1 LYKQGKINQNWRGT
15 FSSSPVFLLEDLMAD
30 RMKELIAKYVLRNS
44 YWGYLFSRI
53 RRQAVPNFPSIMGVG
68 PVPDGTICLYYE
80 PNMIEKTSD
89 DVILKLLEH
98 EGMHIINKHISRF
111 LRMRANEFRESDT
124 ENKRQAWNIAADC
137 CVNVQCSFPPSVT
150 INEQEWPAQF
160 PHMWKLPDGKATEW
174 YFHELM
180 KAIQK
185 MEKQMQQMEGSSG
198 EGKDDNKGGKSK
210 NKDGKGK
217 GQPTTKLVCSHDKW
231 SDIEK
236 EVSDLSSLSRK
247 LDQHTMNII
256 RESVKNFNQQRGRLP
271 AGVED
276 LIKQALRPPE
286 APYYQIIRKYVRAC
300 RISKFKRSFTR
311 INRKR
316 TYVFALNKE
325 NKSIPVIS
333 PFPGKTR
340 DFTFNVAILIDT
352 SGSMSMEAILEALSG
367 VKNIIEND
375 KHCKITVIECD
386 AQVQKEYIV
395 KKVKDIEFKIKGRGG
410 TTLLPGL
417 ERAKELHT
425 DVVLGFTDGWCD
437 DINSVPRKRLPKK
450 MILVVPNH
458 GDPKTINKTGP
469 VVRVNT
475 NG

>member
-1 LYKQGKINQNWRGT
+1 
-15 FSSSPVFLLEDLMAD
+15 MAD
-30 RMKELIAKYVLRNS
+30 RMKELIAKYILKNS

-53 RRQAVPNFPSIMGVG
+53 RRQGVPNMPSIMGVG
-68 PVPDGTICLYYE
+68 PVSDGTICLYYD
-80 PNMIEKTSD
+80 PNLVEKTGD

-111 LRMRANEFRESDT
+111 LRMRSNEFKESDT
-124 ENKRQAWNIAADC
+124 EVKRQSWNIAADC
-137 CVNVQCSFPPSVT
+137 CVNVQCSFPPSVK
-150 INEQEWPAQF
+150 IDEQDWPAQF

-180 KAIQK
+180 KTLKK
-185 MEKQMQQMEGSSG
+185 MEKQMQQMEVEG
-198 EGKDDNKGGKSK
+198 EGDSEGNEKGNSSQGQDGKGKQSKNKGGKGS
-210 NKDGKGK
+210 
-217 GQPTTKLVCSHDKW
+217 PTTKLVCSHDKW
-231 SDIEK
+231 GDIEK

-247 LDQHTMNII
+247 IDQHTMTII

-276 LIKQALRPPE
+276 LIKQALKPPE
-286 APYYQIIRKYVRAC
+286 APYYQLIRKYVRAC

-325 NKSIPVIS
+325 NANIPVIS

-352 SGSMSMEAILEALSG
+352 SGSMTIEAILEALSG

-375 KHCKITVIECD
+375 KHCKIYVIECD

-450 MILVVPNH
+450 MIWIVPKH

-469 VVRVNT
+469 VIRVNT